1 MEIILQTVILL
12 TGALGAWYDLKLRVT
27 RVEDEC
33 RRTNGRVTRLE
44 RRLKS

>member
-1 MEIILQTVILL
+1 MEIILQTIILL
-12 TGALGAWYDLKLRVT
+12 AGAFAAWTDLKIRVT

-44 RRLKS
+44 EASK